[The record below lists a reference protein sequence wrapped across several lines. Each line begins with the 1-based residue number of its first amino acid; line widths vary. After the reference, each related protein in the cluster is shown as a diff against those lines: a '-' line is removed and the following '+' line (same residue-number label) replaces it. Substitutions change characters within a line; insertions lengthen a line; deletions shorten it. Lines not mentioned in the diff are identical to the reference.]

1 MPSIIPKPSQRRM
14 SYILRGN
21 VWLLHARVAEHMT
34 GGREGPDR
42 MPRGDELPARRWPCS
57 LTIHCGRE
65 AWCARSSG
73 VPFEHGGRP
82 RSRIPQQTFPAGL
95 VVPWAGPRSQPPRA
109 PAQEASLQL
118 GRAKA
123 AAGSQKVDP
132 ALTAR
137 IAEEAAAVAAA
148 AAAAK
153 RENDTVYLQ
162 RVPPPDS
169 IARCSLPRSAVLVT
183 VHWTM

>member
-1 MPSIIPKPSQRRM
+1 MPDQAGPLSRM
-14 SYILRGN
+14 AG
-21 VWLLHARVAEHMT
+21 AT
-34 GGREGPDR
+34 GPG
-42 MPRGDELPARRWPCS
+42 S
-57 LTIHCGRE
+57 
-65 AWCARSSG
+65 
-73 VPFEHGGRP
+73 
-82 RSRIPQQTFPAGL
+82 RSRLSPAGL
-95 VVPWAGPRSQPPRA
+95 LVPWAEPWSQPPRA
-109 PAQEASLQL
+109 LAQEASLQL

-137 IAEEAAAVAAA
+137 IAEEAAAMAAA

-169 IARCSLPRSAVLVT
+169 IARYPLPHSAVSVTGHWAICIASHCKVLTSRFRRTCDRTKVNMLCHCHFPLLQDPYVSHGQLVVNT
-183 VHWTM
+183 KFRVVLCGIATALI